1 MGRKESIQTKL
12 FSDYFYPF
20 SEFDMDDSTEE
31 DEFYSDYL
39 GNRKAKKCNHSNMK
53 CTTQTNDQ
61 WRTPP
66 YWRGNFFCHFV
77 SVTPVV
83 TLLFIHSKKN
93 ASENVIC

>member
-1 MGRKESIQTKL
+1 
-12 FSDYFYPF
+12 
-20 SEFDMDDSTEE
+20 MDDSTED

-66 YWRGNFFCHFV
+66 YWRGNFFCPFV

-83 TLLFIHSKKN
+83 ILLFIQQFLKLFMLGN
-93 ASENVIC
+93 FVCFFVAC